1 MAMWSFAVPTIT
13 MTAAAD
19 NVSLTSAAYMA
30 LQNGSSTQF
39 VDVLEIMMHG
49 QAVSSAVAIL
59 LLGRDSTIGA

>member
-1 MAMWSFAVPTIT
+1 MAKWTFAVPTIT

-19 NVSLTSAAYMA
+19 NVSLTTGAYMA
-30 LQNGSSTQF
+30 IQGGSSTQF
-39 VDVLEIMMHG
+39 IDLLEFMIHG